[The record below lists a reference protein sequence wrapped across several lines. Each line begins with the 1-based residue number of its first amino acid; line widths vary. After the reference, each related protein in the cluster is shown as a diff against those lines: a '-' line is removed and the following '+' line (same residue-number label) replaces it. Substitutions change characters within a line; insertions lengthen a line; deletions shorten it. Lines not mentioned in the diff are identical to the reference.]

1 MKNTKTSK
9 EKFTKILK
17 LVAFE
22 NGITEDFKFLNTFKY
37 FLDFL
42 Q

>member
-9 EKFTKILK
+9 EKFTKILT

-22 NGITEDFKFLNTFKY
+22 SGITKDFKFLNTFKY